1 MINRIKYLRI
11 SLLNSCNLNCF
22 YCRPPQ
28 QENDTYVSKNYTNY
42 QNSIKLLHTLGV
54 EKIRFTGGEPTLY
67 KQLPE
72 LMQFVK
78 KTDPNIHTAMTSN
91 AILLKKKAEQFAD
104 AGLDS
109 VNISI
114 DTLKAKKFCSV
125 TGRDKWQD
133 MIDGIEESIK
143 YIPKVKLNTVL
154 IRGTNDDEANDLI
167 QFANRLKIDIRFIE
181 FMPTKLNSENSEQY
195 ISGDEIKKRLPYN
208 FVSTKND
215 PSTAARYL
223 SSPDL
228 DIKVGFINP
237 VSHSFCAMC
246 NRIRLTSDGRLYGC
260 LFSGASFNLFDSLE
274 QGYETASKE
283 VHRLIAEK
291 TYKGCS
297 RKTGDSAFFPSFVN
311 MGG

>member
-28 QENDTYVSKNYTNY
+28 QENDTFVTKNFKNY
-42 QNSIKLLHTLGV
+42 QNSIKLLHSLGV

-72 LMQFVK
+72 LIKFVK
-78 KTDPNIHTAMTSN
+78 KTDSDIHTAMTSN
-91 AILLKKKAEQFAD
+91 AILLRKKAKVLAD

-114 DTLKAKKFCSV
+114 DTLDENRFCSV
-125 TGRDKWQD
+125 TGRNKYND
-133 MIDGIEESIK
+133 MLDGIIEATK
-143 YIPKVKLNTVL
+143 HIPKVKLNTVL
-154 IRGTNDDEANDLI
+154 IRGTNDDETDNLI
-167 QFANRLKIDIRFIE
+167 QFANKLKIDIRFIE
-181 FMPTKLNSENSEQY
+181 FMPTKLKSENSDQY
-195 ISGDEIKKRLPYN
+195 ISGDEIKKSLPYQ
-208 FVSTKND
+208 FTPITND
-215 PSTAARYL
+215 PSTAARYVT
-223 SSPDL
+223 SPDL

-260 LFSGASFNLFDSLE
+260 LFSGASFNLFDSLQ
-274 QGYETASKE
+274 QGYDYASKE
-283 VHRLIAEK
+283 VHQLVANK
-291 TYKGCS
+291 TYTGCS
-297 RKTGDSAFFPSFVN
+297 RKTGDSAFFPSFIN

>member
-28 QENDTYVSKNYTNY
+28 QENDTFVSKNFDNY
-42 QNSIKLLHTLGV
+42 QNSIKLLHSLGV

-72 LMQFVK
+72 LIQFVK
-78 KTDPNIHTAMTSN
+78 ETDLNIHTAMTSN
-91 AILLKKKAEQFAD
+91 AILLKKKAKTFAHS
-104 AGLDS
+104 GLDS

-114 DTLKAKKFCSV
+114 DTLDENRFCSV
-125 TGRDKWQD
+125 TGRNKYKD
-133 MIDGIEESIK
+133 MIDGIEQAVK
-143 YIPKVKLNTVL
+143 HIPKVKLNTVL
-154 IRGTNDDEANDLI
+154 IRGTNDDEANNLI
-167 QFANRLKIDIRFIE
+167 QFANNLKIDIRFIE
-181 FMPTKLNSENSEQY
+181 FMPTKLNSQNSDQY
-195 ISGDEIKKRLPYN
+195 ISGDEIKQSLPYT
-208 FVSTKND
+208 FTPIEND
-215 PSTAARYL
+215 PSTAARYE
-223 SSPDL
+223 SSPQL

-260 LFSGASFNLFDSLE
+260 LFSGASFNLFDAL
-274 QGYETASKE
+274 QHGYDHASQE
-283 VHRLIAEK
+283 VDQLVAGK
-291 TYKGCS
+291 QYKGCS

>member
-28 QENDTYVSKNYTNY
+28 QENDTYVTKNYDNF

-72 LMQFVK
+72 LIQFVK
-78 KTDPNIHTAMTSN
+78 KTNPDIHTAMTSN
-91 AILLKKKAEQFAD
+91 AILLKKKAKTFAD

-114 DTLKAKKFCSV
+114 DTLDENRFCSV
-125 TGRDKWQD
+125 TGRNKYKD
-133 MIDGIEESIK
+133 MIDGIKESIK

-154 IRGTNDDEANDLI
+154 IRGTNDDEAHDLI
-167 QFANRLKIDIRFIE
+167 QFANKLKVDIRFIE
-181 FMPTKLNSENSEQY
+181 FMPTKLNSENSDQY
-195 ISGDEIKKRLPYN
+195 ISGDEIKASLPYD
-208 FVSTKND
+208 FKPIKND
-215 PSTAARYL
+215 PSTAARYET
-223 SSPDL
+223 SSDL
-228 DIKVGFINP
+228 DINVGFINP

-260 LFSGASFNLFDSLE
+260 LFSGESFNLFDALAK
-274 QGYETASKE
+274 GYDVATNE
-283 VHRLIAEK
+283 VHQLVANK
-291 TYKGCS
+291 QYKGCS

>member
-1 MINRIKYLRI
+1 MINRIKYLRV

-28 QENDTYVSKNYTNY
+28 QENDTYVHENFDNFK
-42 QNSIKLLHTLGV
+42 NSIKLLHTLGI

-72 LMQFVK
+72 LIQFVK
-78 KTDPNIHTAMTSN
+78 KTNPKIHTALTSN
-91 AILLKKKAEQFAD
+91 AILLKKKAKLLAD
-104 AGLDS
+104 SGLDS

-114 DTLKAKKFCSV
+114 DTLDETRFCSV
-125 TGRDKWQD
+125 TGRNKYND
-133 MIDGIEESIK
+133 MIDGIKEAIK
-143 YIPKVKLNTVL
+143 HIPKVKLNTVL
-154 IRGTNDDEANDLI
+154 IRGTNDDEADDLI
-167 QFANRLKIDIRFIE
+167 QFANKLKVDIRFIE
-181 FMPTKLNSENSEQY
+181 FMPTKLNSQNSDQY
-195 ISGDEIKKRLPYN
+195 ISGDEIKKSLPYT
-208 FVSTKND
+208 FTPASSD
-215 PSTAARYL
+215 PSTAARYV

-260 LFSGASFNLFDSLE
+260 LFSGASFNLFESLQ
-274 QGYETASKE
+274 QGYDNATRE
-283 VHRLIAEK
+283 VNQLVANK
-291 TYKGCS
+291 TYTGCS
-297 RKTGDSAFFPSFVN
+297 RKSGDSAFFPSFVN